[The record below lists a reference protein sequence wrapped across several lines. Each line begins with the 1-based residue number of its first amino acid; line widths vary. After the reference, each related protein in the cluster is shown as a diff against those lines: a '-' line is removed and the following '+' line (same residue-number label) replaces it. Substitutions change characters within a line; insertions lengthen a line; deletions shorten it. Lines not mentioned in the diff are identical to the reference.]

1 MSDTDRVTTNGQTLS
16 RRMLAF
22 IDASYVAAGL
32 TPATHRVVTQGSWRG
47 NVAAS
52 GSTHD
57 AGGAAD
63 LRVWNLPRGM
73 AQFSAGHP
81 LVVELRR
88 RGGAAW
94 FRDQNGN
101 RGGMDPHIHVIL
113 GPVGSE
119 PGLSS
124 GAAWQVGEYR
134 AGRSG
139 LSRGNADYHTRP
151 AQSAFSTGTAPPPPS
166 GGSGLALARR
176 GVAMLATVT
185 LDGRTTFWIIQND
198 RMVNVPS
205 ATAST
210 WTGARFTV
218 TDAATW
224 QRMARAWSQQS

>member
-1 MSDTDRVTTNGQTLS
+1 MSDTDRVTTNGQTVS
-16 RRMLAF
+16 RRMLAY
-22 IDASYVAAGL
+22 IDASYTAAGL

-63 LRVWNLPRGM
+63 LRVWNLPRGLS
-73 AQFSAGHP
+73 QFSTGHA

-94 FRDQNGN
+94 FRDQNAN

-151 AQSAFSTGTAPPPPS
+151 PQSAFSTGAPTPPPTGPTPAS
-166 GGSGLALARR
+166 RERLD
-176 GVAMLATVT
+176 MLFTVT
-185 LDGRTTFWIIQND
+185 LDGRTTFWICGGGSG

-205 ATAST
+205 NHAST
-210 WTGARFTV
+210 WTGARMTI
-218 TDAATW
+218 TDRGTW
-224 QRMARAWSQQS
+224 ERMVRAWPQQS